1 MSNKKILQ
9 SGQGPS
15 DNGAE
20 KVGLIFGLILQQEK
34 VELILQPQRTG
45 RTEKVGL
52 IFGLILQQEKVELI
66 LQPQRTGR
74 NNEIFLIYSFAQRTG
89 RTGRSECPS
98 DNV

>member
-45 RTEKVGL
+45 RNK
-52 IFGLILQQEKVELI
+52 
-66 LQPQRTGR
+66 
-74 NNEIFLIYSFAQRTG
+74 EIFLIYSFAQRTG

>member
-1 MSNKKILQ
+1 MCTKILQ
-9 SGQGPS
+9 SEWPPWGRGGES
-15 DNGAE
+15 
-20 KVGLIFGLILQQEK
+20 
-34 VELILQPQRTG
+34 RTHIWA
-45 RTEKVGL
+45 EKVGL

-89 RTGRSECPS
+89 RNNEIFLIYSFAQRTGRTGRSECPS